1 MEIEL
6 TKWFKDNNIDIS
18 TQYKCDKYPYMCDFY
33 LPKYDLFIEI
43 QGCWTHGGHPFDKN
57 NKDDI
62 KILHKWIS
70 KNTKYYDNAIEV
82 WTKRDVEK
90 RQIAQRN
97 NLNFVEIFS
106 KYPDVVIKEI
116 SKILKN
122 KRETI

>member
-1 MEIEL
+1 
-6 TKWFKDNNIDIS
+6 
-18 TQYKCDKYPYMCDFY
+18 MCDFY

-43 QGCWTHGGHPFDKN
+43 QGSWTHGGHPFDKN
-57 NKDDI
+57 NNDDI

-90 RQIAQRN
+90 RQIAQIN

-106 KYPDVVIKEI
+106 KYPDVVIKEV
-116 SKILKN
+116 SKILKKQKEN
-122 KRETI
+122 V